1 MKIQLNKCFSA
12 TSGIVLMLAC
22 CLLVACKKNQN
33 NIPDGNKVKGSYFS
47 IQQYARDQFKMN
59 KGIPYG
65 FNRIET
71 HNGKKDT
78 VVQNI
83 YTVDWPFIFRKFFET
98 DISDKKF
105 IGHYNF
111 SMFDDSATQT
121 RNYFYE
127 AKEDYLPTR
136 KLMII
141 ADLTSKRVKSIYIE
155 YEKKSLFKFESSK
168 LFYIPKKVIQ
178 IQEFNKSLFRD
189 PVETITE
196 YDFM

>member
-1 MKIQLNKCFSA
+1 MHLYKYI
-12 TSGIVLMLAC
+12 TSTTAIAAILAC
-22 CLLVACKKNQN
+22 CCLAACKKSSNTT
-33 NIPDGNKVKGSYFS
+33 PSGKKVKGGYYS

-65 FNRIET
+65 FNKIVT

-83 YTVDWPFIFRKFFET
+83 YTVDWPFIFSKFFET

-105 IGHYNF
+105 LGHYNF

-136 KLMII
+136 KLMIM
-141 ADLTSKRVKSIYIE
+141 ADLSTQMVKSIYIE
-155 YEKKSLFKFESSK
+155 YEKKSLLKFESRK

-178 IQEFNKSLFRD
+178 IQEFNKALFRN
-189 PVETITE
+189 PEETMTE